1 MHSRLDI
8 TRHEHRQTHA
18 TLELRHA
25 AAAHIVS
32 ARGSIQHGVGLQP
45 MEDGSLTEGSGR
57 CAFELLGPQLL
68 PGQRYMVDR
77 LEDKASC

>member
-1 MHSRLDI
+1 MSTGQTCASMKLCRAAMLVLDHHPRI
-8 TRHEHRQTHA
+8 RFSV
-18 TLELRHA
+18 LRD
-25 AAAHIVS
+25 V
-32 ARGSIQHGVGLQP
+32 QP

-77 LEDKASC
+77 LEDKVQC